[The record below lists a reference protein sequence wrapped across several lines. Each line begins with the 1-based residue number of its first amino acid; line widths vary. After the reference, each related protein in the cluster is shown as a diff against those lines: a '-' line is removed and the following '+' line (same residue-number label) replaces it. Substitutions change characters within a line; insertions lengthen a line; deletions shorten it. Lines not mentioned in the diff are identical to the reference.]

1 MNLNHTL
8 RLFHWVNE
16 YVLLKYSDYNDFHK
30 IVLKREYVLD
40 LVRLNKIIAKL
51 EFYVKDVKDKE
62 NAVYMVLLFERE
74 MNDTDFL
81 YYDDF
86 MDWARE
92 KESEEPKD

>member
-8 RLFHWVNE
+8 RLFYWVNE
-16 YVLLKYSDYNDFHK
+16 YVLLKYSHYNDRHN

-81 YYDDF
+81 FYDDF

>member
-1 MNLNHTL
+1 MNLSHTL
-8 RLFHWVNE
+8 RLFNWVNE
-16 YVLLKYSDYNDFHK
+16 YVLLKYSSYNELDN

-51 EFYVKDVKDKE
+51 EFYIKDVKDKE

-74 MNDTDFL
+74 MNNTAFL
-81 YYDDF
+81 DYDDF

-92 KESEEPKD
+92 REREEPKD